1 MTIELILAL
10 GTAIAAVVAPY
21 LTSKDNNKHQRMM
34 KKMDLIY
41 AEKYKAYSNF
51 CSAYA
56 VASSNPTP
64 ENIATFKASAN
75 QAYLL
80 NANST
85 FRYAALSCANHIAS
99 SDPKAEES
107 FLDCSRILSLD
118 LDDMEFDFSNPI
130 E

>member
-1 MTIELILAL
+1 MNIELILAL
-10 GTAIAAVVAPY
+10 GTAIAAVVSPY
-21 LTSKDNNKHQRMM
+21 LTSKDNNRHQRMM

-56 VASSNPTP
+56 VATSNPTQ
-64 ENIATFKASAN
+64 ENIAAFKASAN

-80 NANST
+80 NTDST
-85 FRYAALSCANHIAS
+85 FRSSALSCANHIAAS
-99 SDPKAEES
+99 SPKSEEE
-107 FLDCSRILSLD
+107 FLYCSKLLSLD
-118 LDDMEFDFSNPI
+118 LDEMAYNFSNPI